1 MGEVFRAF
9 DPRLNRVVAV
19 KVMRRGGQEH
29 AEALHRFLRE
39 ARAAS
44 ALNHPNIVTIH
55 EIGETPLGEH
65 FIVQE
70 FIEGTTLRSLL
81 DRKLPFARIVEIGR
95 EVARALAAAHA
106 AGIVHRDVKPE
117 NVMVRGDGYVK
128 VLDFGVAR
136 VFAHDPDG
144 LTTYTEHGT
153 APGTLVG
160 TTSYMSPEQASGVS
174 VGPAS
179 DIFSLGVM
187 LYEMAAGRRPFV
199 APTSIGVLAAILS
212 EQPVPLTRLDPA
224 IPFPFDAIVQRMLMK
239 EPSMRP
245 AAREIDEELAALLG
259 RESASA
265 AAASTALRRRTVGRE
280 TEREEMRRAYG
291 RVKSGRGLMLGV
303 SGEPGIGKTS
313 LVEDFLSEL
322 ATGPERPIVTRG
334 RCSERLAG
342 AEAYLPILEALDTL
356 LHRGSTETVNT
367 VMKAVAPTWY
377 VQVAAAAFH
386 QMSIEAVRADA
397 PAASQ
402 ERMKR
407 ELAGFLQEI
416 SRSRPVI
423 VYLDDLHWADVSTID
438 MLNYLAGRFD
448 DLRVLVLVT
457 YRPAEMALAQHPFV
471 KISHDLR
478 SRGSFEE
485 LPLRFLGRDD
495 VERYLAQ
502 EFPSHRFPPSF
513 SGMIYAKTEGSPL
526 FMADLVRYLHD
537 SGGIVQENGT
547 WTVARSLPDSTG
559 DLPESVRG
567 MITRK
572 IDQLSDGDRRLLAAA
587 SVQGQVF
594 DSVTLGEATELDA
607 ADVEDRLDVLQRV
620 HVFVRKREEHE
631 FPDLTLTQLY
641 EFVHV
646 LYQNVLYTSLSP
658 TRRTTLSGKFAKS
671 LVSHHGAQT
680 SAIAGQLALLFEGAR
695 DFVSSAQY
703 FYAAAQHSTGLFGF
717 REAISLADRGLRAL
731 RTVPDG
737 PARKQLELGLQ
748 MTKGVALRS
757 TIGWAAPDIEQVFA
771 RARQLCLEMEDPPE
785 LFPVLWALTL
795 FHLIRGNLKECRDRA
810 DELVVKAEA
819 AGGVMLK
826 VGAYHLAG
834 VCREFIGEMVESSRL
849 LEHCRELHVASES
862 PKYAAMYGLD
872 PGIVGRAMSSR
883 PLWALGY
890 PDRALERAR
899 ETLGLARLQRQ
910 PIPTV
915 FALVVIQGIHLY
927 RGEASQ
933 ALEIGD
939 EILALC
945 KEYELP
951 QEAEW
956 SRSFQGSALAAL
968 GRASEGAERLKE
980 SLAVQQSISA
990 WLVRPPFLGLLA
1002 DALRQE
1008 GRIDEGLAAI
1018 DEGFADAGRR
1028 MEHGYLAE
1036 LHRIRGGLL
1045 RLAGNEAAAEESLR
1059 AAVEYARVQQ
1069 TRSLELRAASG
1080 LARLLAASGRTPE
1093 ARAVLAPVYEWFTE
1107 GHDTADLRSARTI
1120 LSEIG

>member
-19 KVMRRGGQEH
+19 KVMRGNRQEQ
-29 AEALHRFLRE
+29 ADALHRFLRE

-55 EIGETPLGEH
+55 EIGETPLGDH

-70 FIEGTTLRSLL
+70 FIEGKTLRALL
-81 DRKLPFARIVEIGR
+81 DSTLPFARIVEIGR
-95 EVARALAAAHA
+95 QVARALAAAHA

-117 NVMVRGDGYVK
+117 NVMVREDGYVK

-144 LTTYTEHGT
+144 LTTHNEHGT
-153 APGTLVG
+153 APGILIG
-160 TTSYMSPEQASGVS
+160 TTSYMSPEQASAIG

-179 DIFSLGVM
+179 DVFSLGIM

-199 APTSIGVLAAILS
+199 APTSVGVLAAILA

-239 EPSMRP
+239 EPGMRP
-245 AAREIDEELAALLG
+245 AAREVDDELAALLG
-259 RESASA
+259 RESPSIAASA
-265 AAASTALRRRTVGRE
+265 VSRRRTVGRE
-280 TEREEMRRAYG
+280 AEREELRRAFA
-291 RVKSGRGLMLGV
+291 RVKTGRGLLLGV

-322 ATGPERPIVTRG
+322 TAGPERPIVTRG

-342 AEAYLPILEALDTL
+342 AEAYLPILEVLDTL

-367 VMKAVAPTWY
+367 VMKTVAPTWY

-386 QMSIEAVRADA
+386 QMSIDAVRADA

-407 ELAGFLQEI
+407 ELASFLQEI
-416 SRSRPVI
+416 SRSRPV
-423 VYLDDLHWADVSTID
+423 VMYLDDLHWADVSTID

-471 KISHDLR
+471 KMSHDLR
-478 SRGSFEE
+478 SRSAFEE
-485 LPLRFLGRDD
+485 LPLRFLGPDD

-513 SGMIYAKTEGSPL
+513 SKLIYARTEGSPL

-547 WTVARSLPDSTG
+547 WTVARSVPENTD

-567 MITRK
+567 MIARK
-572 IDQLSDGDRRLLAAA
+572 VDQLSDGDRRLLAAA

-594 DSVTLGEATELDA
+594 DSVTLGEATEKDA
-607 ADVEDRLDVLQRV
+607 VDVEDRLDVLERV
-620 HVFVRKREEHE
+620 HVFVKKREEHE
-631 FPDLTLTQLY
+631 FPDLTLTQQY

-646 LYQNVLYTSLSP
+646 LYQNVLYASLSP
-658 TRRTTLSGKFAKS
+658 TRRTALSGKFAKS
-671 LVSHHGAQT
+671 LVGHHGAQT
-680 SAIAGQLALLFEGAR
+680 AGVAGQLAVLFEGAR
-695 DFVSSAQY
+695 DFVSSAHY
-703 FYAAAQHSTGLFGF
+703 FYAAAQHAAGLFGF
-717 REAISLADRGLRAL
+717 REAISLSDRGLRVL

-757 TIGWAAPDIEQVFA
+757 TVGWAAPDIEQVFA
-771 RARQLCLEMEDPPE
+771 RARQLCLEMQDPPE

-819 AGGVMLK
+819 AGDVRLK
-826 VGAYHLAG
+826 VGGYHLAG

-849 LEHCRELHVASES
+849 LEHCRELHVAAES
-862 PKYAAMYGLD
+862 PAYAAMYGLD
-872 PGIVGRAMSSR
+872 PGMLGRAMSSR

-899 ETLGLARLQRQ
+899 ETLALARSQRQ
-910 PIPTV
+910 PIPIV

-927 RGEASQ
+927 RGEAAQ

-939 EILALC
+939 EILSLC

-968 GRASEGAERLKE
+968 GNAAEGAERLKK

-1008 GRIDEGLAAI
+1008 ARIEEGLASI
-1018 DEGFADAGRR
+1018 DEGFADAERR
-1028 MEHGYLAE
+1028 IENGYVAE
-1036 LHRIRGGLL
+1036 LHRIRGELL
-1045 RLAGNEAAAEESLR
+1045 RLAGNEAGAEASLR
-1059 AAVEYARVQQ
+1059 AAVEYARVQE
-1069 TRSLELRAASG
+1069 TKSLELRAASG
-1080 LARLLAASGRTPE
+1080 LARLLAASGRAQE
-1093 ARAVLAPVYEWFTE
+1093 ARATLAPVYEWFTE
-1107 GHDTADLRSARTI
+1107 GLDTADPRAARTI